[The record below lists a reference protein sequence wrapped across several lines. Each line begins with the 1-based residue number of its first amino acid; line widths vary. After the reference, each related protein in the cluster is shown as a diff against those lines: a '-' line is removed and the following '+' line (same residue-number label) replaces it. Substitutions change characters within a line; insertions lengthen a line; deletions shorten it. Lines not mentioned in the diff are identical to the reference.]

1 MLQSYVSKLQKVAE
15 HGDAREEN
23 FYSAL
28 EQLLTEYAA
37 STHRKNVY
45 VTTLPKKTEAG
56 NPDFRIWDGKQHITG
71 YIEAKAPSVE
81 HLDRLQ
87 HSEQLMRYR
96 TTFPNLL
103 LTNFLE
109 FRLYRNGEL
118 VKQVQIGRPYVLQQL
133 KTTPPIEYQEE
144 FFQLLNQ
151 FFAFAFPR
159 VYTAK
164 GLATEL
170 AKRTRFLRDE
180 IVTLELTENDRQE
193 SSLAA
198 FYDAFRTYLI
208 GDLSP
213 QDFADL
219 YSQTIAYGL
228 FAART
233 RAENGFNRKLA
244 YDYIPRTIGI
254 LRDIFRFISLGD
266 LPKPMEWILDDI
278 SEILAITD
286 VKQLLHHYFHEGKG
300 ADPIIHFYET
310 FLAEYDPS
318 TRERR
323 GVYYTPDPV
332 VSYIIRSIHIL
343 LKDVFQRPYGL
354 ADESVTVL
362 DPSAGTLTFLAEAA
376 KVAADEY
383 TEHWGT
389 GGIKEFIK
397 HHILQQFYAFELMM
411 APYAVG
417 HLKMAFFLE
426 ELGYRLQDDDRVQ
439 LYLTNT
445 LEMEELAQ
453 ITLPGMK
460 SISEESQLAREVK
473 TQQPI
478 LVIFGNPPYSG
489 QSANTGRWI
498 TNSIKG
504 GETLVEGVKD
514 DGYYHV
520 DGKPLGEKNP
530 KWLLDDYVKFLRFA
544 QCKIEQA
551 GQGIV
556 GFITNHSYLNNPT
569 FRGMRRSLMKSFDE
583 IYVFDLHGNS
593 LKKETCP
600 DGSKDENVF
609 DIRQGVAIVFLLKR
623 PETHPQCQVH
633 HAELWGLREEK
644 KYPELRQKTLNTT
657 PWQDISPQPQSY
669 LFVPRDEQ
677 LFSTYQT
684 YSSLSDIF
692 LQRSVGIATARDNL
706 ALQWTPR
713 DVWTTI
719 LNFSKLDPEIARTA
733 YHLGKDARDWKVKLA
748 QHDLLES
755 GLEKEKIIPLY
766 YRPFDV
772 RYTYYTGKSRGFH
785 CMPRGDMMRHILA
798 GSNLC
803 LTYTRSTTA
812 AKPFTHIF
820 CAQHGIIAR
829 FYPDAAC
836 VPYFSPLHVY
846 PEKNLFNH
854 THEAVAKEPNLDPK
868 LIKKLAHVY
877 GTSPTPEEIF
887 YYMYGVLYAPTYRSK
902 YAEFLSNDFPRVPF
916 TTRHDVFCQM
926 IHYGQELVEYHLLT
940 SADLN
945 PPLVKFQGTGENRID
960 KVSYQVQ
967 EQSIAVNSQQYFAPV
982 SSDVWNYEIA
992 GYQVCRKWLQARKGR
1007 QMAFEEI
1014 KQYCQ
1019 ITTAISKTLQI
1030 QQAIDRLYS
1039 EVESEV
1045 AID

>member
-1 MLQSYVSKLQKVAE
+1 MLQSYVNTLQKVAE
-15 HGDAREEN
+15 HGDAREES

-28 EQLLTEYAA
+28 EQLLNEYAA
-37 STHRKNVY
+37 TTHKKDVS

-56 NPDFRIWDGKQHITG
+56 NPDFRIWDGKQHIIG
-71 YIEAKAPSVE
+71 YIEAKAPGVE
-81 HLDRLQ
+81 QLERLQ
-87 HSEQLMRYR
+87 HSEQLTRYR

-103 LTNFLE
+103 FTNFLE
-109 FRLYRNGEL
+109 FRLYRQGEL
-118 VKQVQIGRPYVLQQL
+118 VKSVRIGRPYVLQQL
-133 KTTPPIEYQEE
+133 KTAPPIEHEEE
-144 FFQLLNQ
+144 FLQLLDQ
-151 FFAFAFPR
+151 FFAFTCPK

-164 GLATEL
+164 TLATEL

-180 IVTLELTENDRQE
+180 IIALELAEHDGQE

-198 FYDAFRTYLI
+198 FYDAFKTYLI
-208 GDLSP
+208 GNLSS

-219 YSQTIAYGL
+219 YSQTITYGL

-266 LPKPMEWILDDI
+266 LPRQMEWILDDI
-278 SEILAITD
+278 SEILAVTD

-310 FLAEYDPS
+310 FLAEYDPD

-332 VSYIIRSIHIL
+332 VSYIIRSIHEL

-376 KVAADEY
+376 KVAVEEY

-389 GGIKEFIK
+389 GGVREFIK
-397 HHILQQFYAFELMM
+397 QHILKKFYAFELMM

-417 HLKMAFFLE
+417 HLKMAFLLE
-426 ELGYRLQDDDRVQ
+426 ELGYRLQDEDRFQ

-460 SISEESQLAREVK
+460 SISEESHLAREVK

-478 LVIFGNPPYSG
+478 LAIFGNPPYSG
-489 QSANTGRWI
+489 QSANIGRWI
-498 TNSIKG
+498 TNSIKR
-504 GETLVEGVKD
+504 GETLVESVKD

-530 KWLLDDYVKFLRFA
+530 KWLLDDYVKFIRFA
-544 QCKIEQA
+544 QCKIDQA

-556 GFITNHSYLNNPT
+556 GFITNHSYLDNPT
-569 FRGMRRSLMKSFDE
+569 FRGMRRSLMNSFDD
-583 IYVFDLHGNS
+583 IYIFDLHGNS

-609 DIRQGVAIVFLLKR
+609 DIRQGVAIIFLLKR
-623 PETHPQCQVH
+623 AGNIDQCQIH
-633 HAELWGLREEK
+633 HAEIWGLREAK
-644 KYPELRQKTLNTT
+644 KYPELREKTLKTT
-657 PWQDISPQPQSY
+657 TWHDISPQPESY
-669 LFVPRDEQ
+669 LFVPRDEE
-677 LFSTYQT
+677 LFAIYQT

-692 LQRSVGIATARDNL
+692 PQRSVGIATARDSL
-706 ALQWTPR
+706 TLQWSPH

-755 GLEKEKIIPLY
+755 GLEKKNIIPIY

-798 GSNLC
+798 GSNMC
-803 LTYTRSTTA
+803 LTYTRSTTT

-820 CAQHGIIAR
+820 CTQHGIIAR

-836 VPYFSPLHVY
+836 VPYFSPLYVY

-854 THEAVAKEPNLDPK
+854 THQDVTKEPNLDPE
-868 LIKKLAHVY
+868 LLKKLSHAY
-877 GTSPTPEEIF
+877 GTLPTPEEIF
-887 YYMYGVLYAPTYRSK
+887 YYIYGVLYAPTYRAQ
-902 YAEFLSNDFPRVPF
+902 YAEFLSHDFPRVPL
-916 TTRHDVFCQM
+916 TTNYDVFCQ
-926 IHYGQELVEYHLLT
+926 IARYGQQLTKYHLLT
-940 SADLN
+940 STDLN
-945 PPLVKFQGTGENRID
+945 PPLVKFQGTGENSIE
-960 KVSYQVQ
+960 KVSYQAHDQ
-967 EQSIAVNSQQYFAPV
+967 CIYVNAQQYFAPV
-982 SSDVWNYEIA
+982 PPDVWNYQIA
-992 GYQVCRKWLQARKGR
+992 GYQICQKWLRSRKGR
-1007 QMAFEEI
+1007 QLTFEDI

-1019 ITTAISKTLQI
+1019 ITTTISKTLKI
-1030 QQAIDRLYS
+1030 QHNIDTLYPQ
-1039 EVESEV
+1039 VENGGV
-1045 AID
+1045 IV

>member
-1 MLQSYVSKLQKVAE
+1 MLQSYVNKLRKVAE
-15 HGDAREEN
+15 HDDAREES

-28 EQLLTEYAA
+28 EQLLHEYTTA
-37 STHRKNVY
+37 THKKDIY

-56 NPDFRIWDGKQHITG
+56 NPDFRIWDGKQHIIG
-71 YIEAKAPSVE
+71 YIEAKAPGVE

-87 HSEQLMRYR
+87 HSEQLTRYR
-96 TTFPNLL
+96 TTFPNLIF
-103 LTNFLE
+103 TNFLE
-109 FRLYRNGEL
+109 FRLYRHGEL
-118 VKQVQIGRPYVLQQL
+118 IKQVQIGRPYVLHQL
-133 KTTPPIEYQEE
+133 KTAPPIEHEEE
-144 FFQLLNQ
+144 FFQLFDQ
-151 FFAFAFPR
+151 FFAFALPN

-164 GLATEL
+164 SLATEL

-180 IVTLELTENDRQE
+180 IVALELAENGGQE

-198 FYDAFRTYLI
+198 FYDAFKTYLI

-219 YSQTIAYGL
+219 YSQTITYGL

-233 RAENGFNRKLA
+233 RAKNGFNRKLA

-278 SEILAITD
+278 SEILAMTD
-286 VKQLLHHYFHEGKG
+286 VKQLLHQYFHEGKG

-310 FLAEYDPS
+310 FLAEYDPD

-376 KVAADEY
+376 KVAVDEY

-389 GGIKEFIK
+389 GGVREFIK
-397 HHILQQFYAFELMM
+397 QHILPHFYAFELMM

-417 HLKMAFFLE
+417 HLKMAFLLE

-460 SISEESQLAREVK
+460 SISEESHLARNVK

-478 LVIFGNPPYSG
+478 LAIFGNPPYSG

-504 GETLVEGVKD
+504 GETLIEGVKD

-556 GFITNHSYLNNPT
+556 GFITNHSYLDNPT
-569 FRGMRRSLMKSFDE
+569 FRGMRRSLMNSFDE

-593 LKKETCP
+593 LKKEICP

-609 DIRQGVAIVFLLKR
+609 DIRQGVAIVFLLKKQGIR
-623 PETHPQCQVH
+623 HQCQIH
-633 HAELWGLREEK
+633 HADLWGLREEK
-644 KYPELRQKTLNTT
+644 KYPQLRQNTFKTTT
-657 PWQDISPQPQSY
+657 WQDISPQPESY
-669 LFVPRDEQ
+669 LFVPRDER
-677 LFSTYQT
+677 LFATYQT
-684 YSSLSDIF
+684 YPSLADIF
-692 LQRSVGIATARDNL
+692 PQKTTGIATARDKL
-706 ALQWTPR
+706 TLHWAQD

-748 QHDLLES
+748 QQDLLET
-755 GLEKEKIIPLY
+755 GFDKEKIIPLF
-766 YRPFDV
+766 YRPFDT
-772 RYTYYTGKSRGFH
+772 RYTYYTGKDCGFH
-785 CMPRGDMMRHILA
+785 CRPRRDMMRHILA
-798 GSNLC
+798 GDNLC
-803 LTYTRSTTA
+803 LIFTRSTTT

-820 CAQHGIIAR
+820 CTQHGIIAR
-829 FYPDAAC
+829 FFTDTAC
-836 VPYFSPLHVY
+836 VPYFSPLYVY
-846 PEKNLFNH
+846 LEKDLFNH
-854 THEAVAKEPNLDPK
+854 AHKVVAKEPNLVPELVK
-868 LIKKLAHVY
+868 TLTRVY
-877 GTSPTPEEIF
+877 GTPPTPENIF
-887 YYMYGVLYAPTYRSK
+887 YYMYGILYAPIYRIK
-902 YAEFLSNDFPRVPF
+902 YTEFLSNDFPRVPF
-916 TTRHDVFCQM
+916 TKNHGVFCQM
-926 IHYGQELVEYHLLT
+926 AHYGQQLVEYHLLT

-945 PPLVKFQGTGENRID
+945 PPLVKFQGTGENRIE
-960 KVSYQVQ
+960 KVSYQTQ
-967 EQSIAVNSQQYFAPV
+967 EQSIAVNAHQYFAPV
-982 SSDVWNYEIA
+982 SSDVWNYQIA
-992 GYQVCRKWLQARKGR
+992 GYQVCQKWLQARKGR
-1007 QMAFEEI
+1007 QLVFEEI

-1019 ITTAISKTLQI
+1019 ITTALSKMLQI
-1030 QQAIDRLYS
+1030 QQDIDKLYP
-1039 EVESEV
+1039 EIERKVV
-1045 AID
+1045 LD